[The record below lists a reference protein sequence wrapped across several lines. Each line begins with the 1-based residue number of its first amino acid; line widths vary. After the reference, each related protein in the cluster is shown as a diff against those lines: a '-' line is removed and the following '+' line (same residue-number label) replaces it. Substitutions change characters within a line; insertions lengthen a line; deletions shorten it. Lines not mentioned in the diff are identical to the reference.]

1 MPTPRAVGPAAMAA
15 AIVLLA
21 ALLYACGYREQYYA
35 LAEIWAPPH
44 SARRSL
50 TCKG

>member
-21 ALLYACGYREQYYA
+21 ALLYACGYRE
-35 LAEIWAPPH
+35 H
-44 SARRSL
+44 
-50 TCKG
+50 